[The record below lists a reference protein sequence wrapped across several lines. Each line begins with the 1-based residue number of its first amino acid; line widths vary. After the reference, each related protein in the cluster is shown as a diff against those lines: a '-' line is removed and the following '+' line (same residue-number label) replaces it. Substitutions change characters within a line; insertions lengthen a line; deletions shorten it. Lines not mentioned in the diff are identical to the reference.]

1 MGNRRAQAARPVMW
15 RGAVVIAAVVCALA
29 LGVAPSTTAFA
40 HHTGDTVVGHRCYE
54 FMAYPEVAYDKA
66 QALVSDPAFE
76 VRSTPFTQSDSP
88 PPSETAKLWI
98 NVRHCDS
105 LNIDGHTE
113 ATVIESYLAVPVRRP
128 EFTPR
133 ESGTGLLDA
142 DTLRFPENS
151 RLDNYLVQWVTTSK
165 RRAQWLRQ
173 HTDLD
178 EDQVLVIDDLVFD
191 YHPVPD
197 AVPGAVDESFTARVP
212 ARAPSPFTITARVT
226 EPGGELLDAHQ
237 NQWWHTGMVIYADAV
252 GAFGTGDGTVHS
264 DDHTSPLGR
273 AFGGDPDDQTRPT
286 NIDCHAGVCVPEPA
300 SFASYDHGTWTKR
313 CFRSGKWNGCS

>member
-1 MGNRRAQAARPVMW
+1 MGKRRAPAARPVMW
-15 RGAVVIAAVVCALA
+15 HGAVVTAAAVCALA
-29 LGVAPSTTAFA
+29 LGVAASTTAFA
-40 HHTGDTVVGHRCYE
+40 HHTGDTVVGHGCYE

-98 NVRHCDS
+98 TVRRCERLD
-105 LNIDGHTE
+105 IDGHVE
-113 ATVIESYLAVPVRRP
+113 ENVIESYLAVPVRRP

-142 DTLRFPENS
+142 DTLRFPEDG
-151 RLDNYLVQWVTTSK
+151 RLDNYLVQWITTSK

-173 HTDLD
+173 HADLA

-191 YHPVPD
+191 YHPVP
-197 AVPGAVDESFTARVP
+197 AAASGGVDENFTASVP
-212 ARAPSPFTITARVT
+212 APAPSPFTINARVT
-226 EPGGELLDAHQ
+226 EPAGQLLDAHQ
-237 NQWWHTGMVIYADAV
+237 NQWWHTGSVIYADAT
-252 GAFGTGDGTVHS
+252 GAFGTGDGTIRS
-264 DDHTSPLGR
+264 DDPDSPLGQ

-286 NIDCHAGVCVPEPA
+286 NLECHVGTCVPEPA
-300 SFASYDHGTWTKR
+300 SFASYHEGSWTTR
-313 CFRSGKWNGCS
+313 CFHGHDWGVCP